1 MAIRL
6 LALDVD
12 GTLTDGGI
20 YLDGSGN
27 EYKRFDVRDGM
38 GIALLRKGGVEIA
51 LISGRFSA
59 ATERRAAELQITRL
73 FNGVSEKLPILR
85 ALTEELGISLEETAY
100 MGDDVNDLECL
111 HAAGLALVPS
121 DGVEE
126 ARGAADMITPSRA
139 GHGAVRDAAEFIL
152 AENRRTTS

>member
-12 GTLTDGGI
+12 GTLTDGGV

-38 GIALLRKGGVEIA
+38 GIALLRKAGVEIA
-51 LISGRFSA
+51 LVSGRFSP

-73 FNGVSEKLPILR
+73 FNGVGEKLPILH

-111 HAAGLALVPS
+111 SAAGLALVPS

-126 ARGAADMITPSRA
+126 VRKAADVITPSRA

-152 AENRRTTS
+152 AENLRAVP

>member
-73 FNGVSEKLPILR
+73 FNGVGEKLPVLR
-85 ALTEELGISLEETAY
+85 TLTEELGISLDETAY

-111 HAAGLALVPS
+111 TAAGLALVPS
-121 DGVEE
+121 DGVDE
-126 ARGAADMITPSRA
+126 ALRAADMITPSRA
-139 GHGAVRDAAEFIL
+139 GRGAVRDAAEFIL
-152 AENRRTTS
+152 AENRRSAP

>member
-1 MAIRL
+1 MSIRL

-38 GIALLRKGGVEIA
+38 GIALLRKAGVEIA

-73 FNGVSEKLPILR
+73 FNGVGEKLPVLR
-85 ALTEELGISLEETAY
+85 ALTEDMGISLGETAY

-111 HAAGLALVPS
+111 SAAGLALVPS

-126 ARGAADMITPSRA
+126 ALRAADMITPSRA

-152 AENRRTTS
+152 AENRRGTP